1 MTPAITTKIPRDLD
15 KSGAEKGSE
24 KRLTPRQAAEYLNVS
39 LRTLYTFPLRK
50 FKRGRVVRYD
60 TRDLEEFLALNTVGP
75 AKLPSLRRIG

>member
-1 MTPAITTKIPRDLD
+1 MIPLPTREIRD
-15 KSGAEKGSE
+15 E

-60 TRDLEEFLALNTVGP
+60 TRDLDEFLALNTVGP
-75 AKLPSLRRIG
+75 AKLSSLRRIG